1 MKLSTTSFV
10 LSSTLLLVIA
20 VGADPLIDAQHLEG
34 SQHSNL
40 RPGRTGKLSKGPQRL
55 LKNADLPQGK
65 PFQDLQGQIYD
76 LSQSLE
82 ELEEEVAD
90 LEARVTQNAADI
102 IANADII
109 ADNTADIEGLL
120 GDIETLGQSLS
131 DLANAIVANEE
142 DIEAKLLALTGS
154 FETYVAAQATAI
166 GALEARI
173 ASNED
178 DIDAIWIADQAMQ
191 ATVIRIETLF
201 ENRIFAL
208 ETNSIQQN
216 ILLAQIELN
225 LAQAQADLE
234 SKQERISSACP
245 AGSAIR
251 QVDGSGTVQCQ
262 VVRGGTVFTASSGYQ
277 LRGQPGFHPLVC
289 SHSVFC
295 PSGTQVVG
303 GGFNFGFQLSKPKYS
318 YPVNGHSSSGYAV
331 SAQVQAFGATWCL
344 VTVYARCLNTMLE

>member
-262 VVRGGTVFTASSGYQ
+262 VVRGGTVFTASSMIEIPVTDDPYRVVAYG
-277 LRGQPGFHPLVC
+277 VI
-289 SHSVFC
+289 C

-303 GGFNFGFQLSKPKYS
+303 GGYHSNTILVRILYS
-318 YPVNGHSSSGYAV
+318 YPFTGTDKVSGYWVLALDNTPGV
-331 SAQVQAFGATWCL
+331 PNVF
-344 VTVYARCLNTMLE
+344 TVYARCLNTMLE